1 MTGLILTI
9 FGFAV
14 GFCALYL
21 LWKQHKKQELEE
33 NSILFDPE
41 FDPLAIISKLR
52 TEQAE
57 LQRELSRNRDKGV
70 RANNSQVAISGYDGI
85 PYWGVATGEMG
96 FRQAG
101 YEPQTT
107 QLPEIDKPKF
117 SRIDP
122 EYSYSEEPAFWTAR
136 RVADPER
143 SVIIDFPTPSEKTII
158 SVSQTPSHTY
168 STDDPLS
175 YQEFI

>member
-14 GFCALYL
+14 GFSVLYS

-33 NSILFDPE
+33 NSVLFDPE
-41 FDPLAIISKLR
+41 FDPLTIISKLR
-52 TEQAE
+52 AEQEE

-70 RANNSQVAISGYDGI
+70 RANNSQVAVSG
-85 PYWGVATGEMG
+85 WGVYSGVVTGEMN
-96 FRQAG
+96 FRQRG
-101 YEPQTT
+101 YEPQTA
-107 QLPEIDKPKF
+107 QLPEIDEPEF

-122 EYSYSEEPAFWTAR
+122 EYRYTEEPAFWTAR
-136 RVADPER
+136 RAADPER
-143 SVIIDFPTPSEKTII
+143 SVIIDFPTPSEKTMI